1 VIARPDPILTQDLT
15 PFCEEEE
22 SMESKKESKKIS
34 LTSTKQE
41 MLQAYNAVLKELEA
55 RQQNELRPEKRAE
68 EKKSREAVQIAESLT
83 ADGVAREIAALKL
96 EIGKTLTGIADQLEG
111 QVGRFVAIGNAIA
124 AKEKEI
130 SELYEIE
137 KAALSLAALI
147 EAQNQKR
154 AEFADEMEE
163 KKETL
168 REEIESTRAAWKKD
182 QEERDAAIKERDAAE
197 KKRQAREKEE
207 FDYAFKREKQETDDR
222 FAYEKAR
229 LEKELTDKKERL
241 EQELGAREAA
251 VAAKEAELNDL
262 RKQAAQH
269 PKELETAVARAVK
282 ETADRLTAEARAREE
297 LLKKEIEGERNV
309 FTARIDS
316 LEKTAKEQSDRVS
329 ALTKQ
334 LEAAY
339 QKVQDIA
346 VKTVEGA
353 SNSKSLAGLQQL
365 LGEQL
370 RKEGS
375 RGSGA

>member
-1 VIARPDPILTQDLT
+1 
-15 PFCEEEE
+15 
-22 SMESKKESKKIS
+22 MESKKESKKIS

-41 MLQAYNAVLKELEA
+41 MLQAYNAVLKELES

-207 FDYAFKREKQETDDR
+207 FDYTFKREKQETDDR

-334 LEAAY
+334 MEAAY

>member
-1 VIARPDPILTQDLT
+1 MCIRDR
-15 PFCEEEE
+15 
-22 SMESKKESKKIS
+22 
-34 LTSTKQE
+34 TSTKQE
-41 MLQAYNAVLKELEA
+41 MLQAYNAILKELEA

-163 KKETL
+163 KKEIL

-182 QEERDAAIKERDAAE
+182 QEERDAAVKDRDAAE

-207 FDYAFKREKQETDDR
+207 FDYTFKREKQETDDR

-229 LEKELTDKKERL
+229 LDKELTDKKERL

-251 VAAKEAELNDL
+251 VAAKEAELSDL
-262 RKQAAQH
+262 RKQAATH
-269 PKELETAVARAVK
+269 PKELEAAVARAGTA
-282 ETADRLTAEARAREE
+282 TADAPTAQATASDDTPYTA
-297 LLKKEIEGERNV
+297 IACDPIV
-309 FTARIDS
+309 FTA
-316 LEKTAKEQSDRVS
+316 
-329 ALTKQ
+329 
-334 LEAAY
+334 
-339 QKVQDIA
+339 
-346 VKTVEGA
+346 
-353 SNSKSLAGLQQL
+353 L
-365 LGEQL
+365 LD
-370 RKEGS
+370 
-375 RGSGA
+375 